1 MQALTELSIPSAVV
15 SQVDAQRAASAYVA
29 AHIDQTFEVVAGERY
44 HSQPLGREL
53 WRFFIRC
60 AHGPLGGLKVDAQ
73 TGAVIALSV
82 DQIRMV
88 RERAVIAAAHSQQR
102 LATDGQ
108 GYVLAEYARRKAN
121 GYLSMEVSLFCSAS
135 DEMFIPLT
143 PPIWQFAIRFGLP
156 SLGELGILGTLDV
169 DAQTG
174 EPVPLTNKQI
184 KRIQERANAIVQFR
198 TQKAAA

>member
-1 MQALTELSIPSAVV
+1 MQALTDMPTTVV
-15 SQVDAQRAASAYVA
+15 SQVEAQRAASAYVA
-29 AHIDQTFEVVAGERY
+29 AHIDQAFEVVAGERY

-53 WRFFIRC
+53 WRFFIRSTHS
-60 AHGPLGGLKVDAQ
+60 ALGAIKVDAQ
-73 TGAVIALSV
+73 TGEVIALSV
-82 DQIRMV
+82 DQVRMI
-88 RERAVIAAAHSQQR
+88 RERAVIAEARSQQR
-102 LATDGQ
+102 LAVDDQ

-135 DEMFIPLT
+135 DGMFIPLT
-143 PPIWQFAIRFGLP
+143 CPIWQFAIRFGLP
-156 SLGELGILGTLDV
+156 GLGDLGILSTLDV